1 MKLPSKYRAGVLASC
16 IAISLA
22 LGMLQ
27 QVKGGTFNK
36 DAPPPGWF
44 HVFSIDRDTYAI
56 SEPMYW
62 QQNVSYLLLGTKR
75 ALLFDTG
82 PGIYG
87 IRKVV
92 ESITKLPLVVI
103 PSHLHF
109 DHVGNLNEFDTVE
122 LLDAPAL
129 RAQVHNGYFTESATQ
144 FMLSR
149 TETFRVHGWLKDR
162 QIIELGNRPV
172 TLVSTPGH
180 TPDSVSLVDASRRRM
195 FSGDLVNR
203 LVTLCD
209 VPGSDI
215 HAMANSLH
223 ELISLA
229 PGDSP
234 AYEAHAEI
242 PLQPLELK
250 ALATG
255 VVNIANGNEKPV
267 SACLGGLP
275 MKRYDIGAFP
285 ILLPADGSR
294 ALPPLSSATETLDWL
309 NGACDGNTR

>member
-1 MKLPSKYRAGVLASC
+1 MKLPSKYRAGILASC

-27 QVKGGTFNK
+27 RVKGGTFNK

-44 HVFSIDRDTYAI
+44 HVFSIDKETYAI

-122 LLDAPAL
+122 LLDTPAL
-129 RAQVHNGYFTESATQ
+129 RAQIRNGHFTETATQ

-149 TETFRVHGWLKDR
+149 TDTFRVHGWLKDR
-162 QIIELGNRPV
+162 QLIELGNRPV
-172 TLVSTPGH
+172 TLVCTPGH

-195 FSGDLVNR
+195 FRGDLVNR
-203 LVTLCD
+203 LLTLCD

-215 HAMANSLH
+215 HAMANSL
-223 ELISLA
+223 
-229 PGDSP
+229 
-234 AYEAHAEI
+234 
-242 PLQPLELK
+242 
-250 ALATG
+250 
-255 VVNIANGNEKPV
+255 
-267 SACLGGLP
+267 
-275 MKRYDIGAFP
+275 
-285 ILLPADGSR
+285 
-294 ALPPLSSATETLDWL
+294 
-309 NGACDGNTR
+309 

>member
-1 MKLPSKYRAGVLASC
+1 MKLLSKYRAGVFASG

-44 HVFSIDRDTYAI
+44 HVFSIDKETYAI

-92 ESITKLPLVVI
+92 ESITKLPLVVV

-122 LLDAPAL
+122 LLDTPAL
-129 RAQVHNGYFTESATQ
+129 RAQIHNGHFTETATQ

-149 TETFRVHGWLKDR
+149 TDTFRVHGWLKDR

-215 HAMANSLH
+215 HAMANSLQT
-223 ELISLA
+223 LLDLA
-229 PGDSP
+229 PTDSP

-255 VVNIANGNEKPV
+255 VTNISNGKGQSV

-275 MKRYDIGAFP
+275 MRRYDIGSFA
-285 ILLPADGSR
+285 ILLPAEGNR
-294 ALPPLSSATETLDWL
+294 ALRPLSSATETLDWL
-309 NGACDGNTR
+309 NGACDANP

>member
-1 MKLPSKYRAGVLASC
+1 MNLLSGIRAGVFASG
-16 IAISLA
+16 IAFSLA
-22 LGMLQ
+22 LVIPQ
-27 QVKGGTFNK
+27 QARGDTLNR

-44 HVFSIDRDTYAI
+44 HVISIDKETYAI

-122 LLDAPAL
+122 LLDTPAL
-129 RAQVHNGYFTESATQ
+129 RAQIHNSYFTETPAQ

-172 TLVSTPGH
+172 TFVSTPGH

-223 ELISLA
+223 TLLDLA
-229 PGDSP
+229 PTDSP

-250 ALATG
+250 ALAAG
-255 VVNIANGNEKPV
+255 VTNISNGKGQSV

-275 MKRYDIGAFP
+275 MRRYDIGSFA
-285 ILLPADGSR
+285 ILLPAEGDR
-294 ALPPLSSATETLDWL
+294 ALRPLSSPTETLDWL
-309 NGACDGNTR
+309 NGACDTNP

>member
-1 MKLPSKYRAGVLASC
+1 MNLQGGIRAGV
-16 IAISLA
+16 IACGVAYFLA
-22 LGMLQ
+22 LLIAQ
-27 QVKGGTFNK
+27 KANAVTLRH
-36 DAPPPGWF
+36 APPQGWF
-44 HVFSIDRDTYAI
+44 HVISIDKDTYAI

-62 QQNVSYLLLGTKR
+62 QQNVSYLLVGTNR

-87 IRKVV
+87 IKRVV
-92 ESITKLPLVVI
+92 ETITKLPLIVI

-122 LLDAPAL
+122 IVDTPAL
-129 RAQVHNGYFTESATQ
+129 RAQSHNGRFTETTPQ
-144 FMLSR
+144 FMLNK
-149 TETFRVHGWLKDR
+149 TQTFRVHGWLKDR
-162 QIIELGNRPV
+162 QVIDLGHRSV

-180 TPDSVSLVDASRRRM
+180 TPDSVSLIDISRRRM

-215 HAMANSLH
+215 HAMANSLQTLL
-223 ELISLA
+223 ELA
-229 PGDSP
+229 PADSP

-242 PLQPLELK
+242 PLQPIELK
-250 ALATG
+250 ALAAGIRDISDGKRQST
-255 VVNIANGNEKPV
+255 

-275 MKRYDIGAFP
+275 MKRYDIGSFA
-285 ILLPADGSR
+285 ILLPAEGDR
-294 ALPPLSSATETLDWL
+294 TLRPLSSATETLDWL
-309 NGACDGNTR
+309 NGACDANH

>member
-1 MKLPSKYRAGVLASC
+1 
-16 IAISLA
+16 
-22 LGMLQ
+22 
-27 QVKGGTFNK
+27 
-36 DAPPPGWF
+36 
-44 HVFSIDRDTYAI
+44 
-56 SEPMYW
+56 MYW

-92 ESITKLPLVVI
+92 ESMTMLPLVVI

-122 LLDAPAL
+122 LLDARAL
-129 RAQVHNGYFTESATQ
+129 RAQGHNGYFTESA
-144 FMLSR
+144 
-149 TETFRVHGWLKDR
+149 
-162 QIIELGNRPV
+162 
-172 TLVSTPGH
+172 
-180 TPDSVSLVDASRRRM
+180 SLVDASRRRM
-195 FSGDLVNR
+195 FSGDFVNS

-215 HAMANSLH
+215 PAMANSLH
-223 ELISLA
+223 DLISLA

-267 SACLGGLP
+267 PACLGGLP

-285 ILLPADGSR
+285 ILLPADGGR
-294 ALPPLSSATETLDWL
+294 ALQPLSSATETLDWL